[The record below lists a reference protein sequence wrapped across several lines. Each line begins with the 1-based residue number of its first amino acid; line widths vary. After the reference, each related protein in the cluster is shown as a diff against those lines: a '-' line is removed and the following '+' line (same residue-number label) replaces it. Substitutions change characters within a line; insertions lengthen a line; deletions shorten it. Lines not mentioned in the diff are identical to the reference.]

1 MKEFFDAYGIRVR
14 LSSLLILLGPIIF
27 WIILFVDETRTLP
40 GMVIISAIG
49 LASSAVLVIPM
60 RIKSN
65 EVRNSIFSELPT
77 LTLIS
82 QKNNLID
89 ETTRQ
94 RYCKKI
100 QERTQIDLSDPNKK
114 ANFKSA
120 IEWLKANYKTSYR
133 NHLVDEENIN
143 FGLLCNLISVKKYV
157 IFINIIVII
166 STVTHYFCTSCNE
179 LTTHIVALCVAIVFL
194 FIWLCIVT
202 KKNVKYSAEKY
213 AVALL
218 SCLDSLNQTK

>member
-14 LSSLLILLGPIIF
+14 LSSLLILLGPVIF

-40 GMVIISAIG
+40 GMVVISAIV

-65 EVRNSIFSELPT
+65 EVKNTIFSELPT
-77 LTLIS
+77 VTLLS
-82 QKNNLID
+82 HKNHLID

-100 QERTQIDLSDPNKK
+100 QERTTIDLSESNKK
-114 ANFKSA
+114 ENFKSA
-120 IEWLKANYKTSYR
+120 IEWLKANYQSSYR

-143 FGLLCNLISVKKYV
+143 FGLLCNLLGVKKYG
-157 IFINIIVII
+157 ISINIIVII
-166 STVTHYFCTSCNE
+166 STIVHYFCTSCDE
-179 LTTHIVALCVAIVFL
+179 LTAHIVALCVALVFF
-194 FIWLCIVT
+194 FIWVCIVT
-202 KKNVKYSAEKY
+202 KKNIKYSAEKY
-213 AVALL
+213 AIALL
-218 SCLDSLNQTK
+218 SCLDSLNRA